1 MSEYMDAVVPGTFK
15 MDENVTR
22 DFIGQVD
29 LDDFPEDRTI
39 LSNDE
44 KQAILDFFS
53 DAINED

>member
-1 MSEYMDAVVPGTFK
+1 